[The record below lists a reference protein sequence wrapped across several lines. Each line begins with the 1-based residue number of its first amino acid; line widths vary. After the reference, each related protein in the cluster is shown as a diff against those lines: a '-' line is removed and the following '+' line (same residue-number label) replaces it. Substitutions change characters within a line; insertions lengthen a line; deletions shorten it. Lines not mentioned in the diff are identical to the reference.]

1 MWNPK
6 SGKVDRYFSQNV
18 PDRNSFVGLAFY
30 PTNNRVY
37 TINKSSGQV
46 LSFATSA
53 RGFAQPV
60 VSIANLPNASGASDL
75 TIDSNIYIY
84 LNGEIVKYTS
94 GKPAEFT
101 TPPLL
106 TTLGAKGKLY
116 TEGTWNGLYVL
127 DTEHNRIL
135 ILNKKGEL
143 ISTLESDQ
151 FKNMRDFVVDE
162 KGKTIYVLSDSTLL
176 KVNF

>member
-1 MWNPK
+1 M
-6 SGKVDRYFSQNV
+6 
-18 PDRNSFVGLAFY
+18 
-30 PTNNRVY
+30 
-37 TINKSSGQV
+37 
-46 LSFATSA
+46 
-53 RGFAQPV
+53 
-60 VSIANLPNASGASDL
+60 
-75 TIDSNIYIY
+75 
-84 LNGEIVKYTS
+84 
-94 GKPAEFT
+94 
-101 TPPLL
+101 
-106 TTLGAKGKLY
+106 LGAKGKLY